1 MPLLRKVPPEPGTRA
16 ADFAARMDR
25 CVRFMSELDQV
36 ETTRL
41 LRDWA
46 KGDRAALD
54 ILAPRVYK
62 ELRRVAGNLMHAEV
76 GGRTLTATALVHE
89 AYLKL
94 VDVSRVEVEHRAHFL
109 ALAAKVMRQILLDK
123 ARRRHAGRR
132 GGGAIRVDLDAVAE
146 VAPGATRDRA
156 LIALDDALEELARV
170 DERRARVVEMRYFG
184 GLSVEETATALHVS
198 AETVM
203 RDWKIA
209 RAWLTAQIA
218 G

>member
-1 MPLLRKVPPEPGTRA
+1 
-16 ADFAARMDR
+16 
-25 CVRFMSELDQV
+25 MSERDQA

-46 KGDRAALD
+46 EGDRAALD
-54 ILAPRVYK
+54 VLAPRVYK
-62 ELRRVAGNLMHAEV
+62 ELRRVAGNLMQAEQ

-89 AYLKL
+89 AYLRL
-94 VDVSRVEVEHRAHFL
+94 VDVSRVDVEHRAHFL

-123 ARRRHAGRR
+123 ARRRHAAKR
-132 GGGAIRVDLDAVAE
+132 GEGAIRVDLDAVAE
-146 VAPGATRDRA
+146 LVAGDTRDRV

-184 GLSVEETATALHVS
+184 GLSVEETAAALHVS
-198 AETVM
+198 DVTVM

-209 RAWLTAQIA
+209 RAWLTARIA

>member
-1 MPLLRKVPPEPGTRA
+1 
-16 ADFAARMDR
+16 
-25 CVRFMSELDQV
+25 MSELDQA

-46 KGDRAALD
+46 GGDRAALD
-54 ILAPRVYK
+54 VLTPRVYK
-62 ELRRVAGNLMHAEV
+62 ELRRVAGNLMQAEQ
-76 GGRTLTATALVHE
+76 GGRTLTTTALVHE
-89 AYLKL
+89 AYLRL
-94 VDVSRVEVEHRAHFL
+94 VDVSRIEVEHRAHFL

-123 ARRRHAGRR
+123 ARRRNAAKR
-132 GGGAIRVDLDAVAE
+132 GEGAIRVDLDAVAE
-146 VAPGATRDRA
+146 VVASETRDRA

-184 GLSVEETATALHVS
+184 GLTVEETAAVLQVS
-198 AETVM
+198 TLTVM

-209 RAWLTAQIA
+209 RAWLAARIS

>member
-1 MPLLRKVPPEPGTRA
+1 
-16 ADFAARMDR
+16 
-25 CVRFMSELDQV
+25 MSEIDQA

-41 LRDWA
+41 LQNWA
-46 KGDRAALD
+46 DGDRAALD

-62 ELRRVAGNLMHAEV
+62 ELRRIAAHLMQAEQ

-94 VDVSRVEVEHRAHFL
+94 VDVSRIDVEHRVHFL

-123 ARRRHAGRR
+123 ARRRNAAKR
-132 GGGAIRVDLDAVAE
+132 GEGAIRIDLNAVAE
-146 VAPGATRDRA
+146 IVPGAIRDRS

-170 DERRARVVEMRYFG
+170 DQRRARVVEMRYFG
-184 GLSVEETATALHVS
+184 GLSVQETASALHVS
-198 AETVM
+198 ADTVM

-209 RAWLTAQIA
+209 RAWLTARIA

>member
-1 MPLLRKVPPEPGTRA
+1 
-16 ADFAARMDR
+16 
-25 CVRFMSELDQV
+25 MSELDQA

-46 KGDRAALD
+46 EGDRAALD

-62 ELRRVAGNLMHAEV
+62 ELRQVAGNLMQAEQ

-89 AYLKL
+89 AYLRL
-94 VDVSRVEVEHRAHFL
+94 VDVSRVKVEHRAHFL
-109 ALAAKVMRQILLDK
+109 SLAAKVMRQILLDN
-123 ARRRHAGRR
+123 ARRRRAAKR
-132 GGGAIRVDLDAVAE
+132 GDGAVRVDLDAVAE
-146 VAPGATRDRA
+146 VVESDTRDRA

-184 GLSVEETATALHVS
+184 GLSVDETAAALHVS
-198 AETVM
+198 VDTVM

-209 RAWLTAQIA
+209 RAWLTARIN

>member
-1 MPLLRKVPPEPGTRA
+1 
-16 ADFAARMDR
+16 
-25 CVRFMSELDQV
+25 MSELDQA

-46 KGDRAALD
+46 KGDRAALA

-62 ELRRVAGNLMHAEV
+62 ELRRVAGNLMHAEQ

-89 AYLKL
+89 AYLRL

-109 ALAAKVMRQILLDK
+109 SLAAKVMRQILLDQ
-123 ARRRHAGRR
+123 ARRRRAAKR
-132 GGGAIRVDLDAVAE
+132 GDGAIRVDLDAEVVAGE
-146 VAPGATRDRA
+146 TRHGA

-184 GLSVEETATALHVS
+184 GLSVEETAAALHVS
-198 AETVM
+198 ADTVM

-209 RAWLTAQIA
+209 RAWLTARI
-218 G
+218 GG